1 MILADTSIWI
11 TYFRNSDAD
20 LKDVFDAYLK
30 KNDVYTVSAVFGELF
45 QGAKN
50 NRDREM
56 IQGFWENMPKAKE
69 DNLFIEAGLNSNK
82 YKLLNQGVGLVDS
95 CILAACLEN
104 NLALWTLDKKL
115 QRAYDLISK

>member
-11 TYFRNSDAD
+11 TYFRNNDAD
-20 LKDVFDAYLK
+20 LKDVFNAYLK

-56 IQGFWENMPKAKE
+56 IQGFWENVPKVKE
-69 DNLFIEAGLNSNK
+69 DMLFITAGLNSNK
-82 YKLLNQGVGLVDS
+82 YKLLTKEW
-95 CILAACLEN
+95 A
-104 NLALWTLDKKL
+104 W
-115 QRAYDLISK
+115 LIAIF